1 MDGISPNLQNVSP
14 YETCP
19 PTVLKVSWSLKAL
32 HIRET
37 ALRIT
42 ALRVM
47 VGKVK
52 SSSQIS
58 RYQRVNQY

>member
-14 YETCP
+14 YETCR

-42 ALRVM
+42 ALQHYGLWLEKSNHRV
-47 VGKVK
+47 
-52 SSSQIS
+52 
-58 RYQRVNQY
+58 R